1 MDLVLA
7 ESLVAV
13 ADTGAITA
21 AARRIHISQSALSR
35 RLQQLESDLGATLL
49 ERGRHGAEL
58 TEAGRL
64 AAGECRVLLA
74 RYDAM
79 RRDIAEHLGL
89 HQGTVV
95 LGGGATVT
103 SSLLPSAIAA
113 FRAEHP
119 AIRFLVK
126 EASSHQVVDD
136 VVQGRIQVGIVTLP
150 VVHEDLE
157 LTTLLDDG
165 IVVVARRDDPLRP
178 RAGTADLQGR
188 RIIAFEPGSAIRR
201 IVDASL
207 SAAGVS
213 VEVTMELRSVPSM
226 LRMVAATGDLAFV
239 SGLSL
244 RNETELRTVPVR
256 GLSITRS
263 LGLASRRGVPLPPA
277 AHAFVEFLQSTS
289 ARTRRLVR

>member
-1 MDLVLA
+1 M
-7 ESLVAV
+7 
-13 ADTGAITA
+13 
-21 AARRIHISQSALSR
+21 
-35 RLQQLESDLGATLL
+35 QQLESDLGATLL

-157 LTTLLDDG
+157 LTTLLDD
-165 IVVVARRDDPLRP
+165 
-178 RAGTADLQGR
+178 ADSSPP
-188 RIIAFEPGSAIRR
+188 PGAM
-201 IVDASL
+201 
-207 SAAGVS
+207 
-213 VEVTMELRSVPSM
+213 TRSVHEPVPPISRAAASSHSNRGAPS
-226 LRMVAATGDLAFV
+226 AE
-239 SGLSL
+239 SS
-244 RNETELRTVPVR
+244 
-256 GLSITRS
+256 TR
-263 LGLASRRGVPLPPA
+263 P
-277 AHAFVEFLQSTS
+277 
-289 ARTRRLVR
+289 